1 MAQYISSQGFEYGVK
16 HFINSTSGPLSKV
29 VSEALEIDEDSILQL
44 LNLGAIYV
52 NNQRQINNSDLSLN
66 QQIRVHTKPRRFNC
80 DHDWNQLIVFENAD
94 FLVLNKP
101 SGIPSHSSVDNL
113 VDNALH
119 QISLVKKQPLHITH
133 RLDTLTEGLIVYAK
147 TSEFVKH
154 FNYQLTERLI
164 EKKYVALAETSQQ
177 LPEKLIHY
185 MEPSPRAP
193 KKVSQT
199 FVENWAQ
206 CELHVLKQK
215 KMGNATW
222 IKINLLTGRTHQIRA
237 QLSEISAPLQG
248 DTLYGSKILWKPN
261 AIALRACEL
270 QFNWQNQRL
279 QFNLDEELV
288 Y

>member
-1 MAQYISSQGFEYGVK
+1 MAQYVSSQGFEYGVK
-16 HFINSTSGPLSKV
+16 HFINSHEGILTKV
-29 VSEALEIDEDSILQL
+29 ISQALDLEENSILHL

-52 NNQRQINNSDLSLN
+52 NNQRQTNNTDLATN
-66 QQIRVHTKPRRFNC
+66 QLIRVHTKPRRFDC
-80 DHDWNQLIVFENAD
+80 AHDWNQLIVFENSD

-113 VDNALH
+113 IDNALH
-119 QISLVKKQPLHITH
+119 QVSLIKKQPLQITH

-147 TSEFVKH
+147 TSEFVKY
-154 FNYQLTERLI
+154 FNYQLSERLI
-164 EKKYVALAETSQQ
+164 EKKYVALVESNQH
-177 LPEKLIHY
+177 LPDKLIHY

-206 CELHVLKQK
+206 CELHILKQK
-215 KMGNATW
+215 KLNAATW
-222 IKINLLTGRTHQIRA
+222 VKINLLTGRTHQIRS
-237 QLSEISAPLQG
+237 QLSEISSPILG
-248 DTLYGSKILWKPN
+248 DSLYGSKMEWKSN

-279 QFNLDEELV
+279 QFNLDEDFN